1 MNCFDFYCP
10 TKIEFGE
17 NAVTKIADYI
27 EAYKIKKPIVVT
39 DKILMKLAQTSEVI
53 NNIEGAVVFDEVL
66 PNPTSTLVM
75 DLKAFIEEHQGDGLI
90 VFGGGSPIDSAKA
103 AAVVAY
109 TSNDVI
115 DYYDSKAEK
124 LMIEKALPIIAVPTT
139 SGTGSEVSKY
149 SVITDAKS
157 NLKESLTSDLIT
169 PKVAVVDPCLMAG
182 MPPSVT
188 VSTGLDAL
196 SHALESLV
204 STIENPFT
212 NVLAL
217 HAIELIINN
226 LNQARVDGNDLEA
239 RGNMAFAALTAG
251 IAMSHCCGTM
261 GHAMGCQ
268 LTSQYHVPHG
278 LACAVIQKD
287 ALDYAGDKVSNI
299 KMLVDYLDKANY
311 EEADAVRIMQQKL
324 VDLFQQ
330 LETKMDLSDYQMT
343 EEGMSIMTKDSM
355 NHGCMGLNPEA
366 MDAEEV
372 MSVFKKLS

>member
-17 NAVTKIADYI
+17 NAVAKIANYI
-27 EAYKIKKPIVVT
+27 ETYKIKKPIVVT
-39 DKILMKLAQTSEVI
+39 DKILMKLTQTSEVI
-53 NNIEGAVVFDEVL
+53 NNIEGAVVFDNVL
-66 PNPTSTLVM
+66 PNPTSALVM
-75 DLKAFIEEHQGDGLI
+75 DLKAFIEEYHGDGLI

-103 AAVVAY
+103 ASVVAY
-109 TSNDVI
+109 SSNDVI
-115 DYYDSKAEK
+115 DYYDSKADK

-149 SVITDAKS
+149 SVITDVKS

-217 HAIELIINN
+217 HAIELIVNN
-226 LNQARVDGNDLEA
+226 LNKARVDGNDLEA

-268 LTSQYHVPHG
+268 LTSQYNVPHG

-287 ALDYAGDKVSNI
+287 ALDYARGKESNI

-330 LETKMDLSDYQMT
+330 LETKMNLADYQMT

-366 MDAEEV
+366 MDVEKV
-372 MSVFKKLS
+372 MSIFKKLS

>member
-17 NAVTKIADYI
+17 NAVDKIAIYI
-27 EAYKIKKPIVVT
+27 EMYGIKKPIIVT
-39 DKILMKLAQTSEVI
+39 DKVLMKIASTSTVI

-75 DLKAFIEEHQGDGLI
+75 QLKAFIEEHNGDGLI

-103 AAVVAY
+103 AAVVTY
-109 TSNDVI
+109 TENDVT
-115 DYYDSKAEK
+115 DYYDTKEDK
-124 LMIEKALPIIAVPTT
+124 LVINKALPILAIPTT

-149 SVITDAKS
+149 SVITDGKS

-169 PKVAVVDPCLMAG
+169 PKVAIVDPCLMVG

-204 STIENPFT
+204 SVIENPFT

-217 HAIELIINN
+217 HSIELIINN
-226 LNQARVDGNDLEA
+226 LNNARMNGTDLEA
-239 RGNMAFAALTAG
+239 RSNMAFAALTAG

-268 LTSQYHVPHG
+268 LTSQYNVPHG
-278 LACAVIQKD
+278 LACAVIQKN
-287 ALDYAGDKVSNI
+287 ALDYAGDKVGNI
-299 KMLVDYLDKANY
+299 KLLVDYLDKTNY
-311 EEADAVRIMQQKL
+311 PIADVIPVMQQKL
-324 VDLFQQ
+324 EDLFAQ
-330 LETKMDLSDYQMT
+330 LETKMNLADYQMT
-343 EEGMSIMTKDSM
+343 EDGMAIMTKDSL

-366 MDAEEV
+366 MDAEKV
-372 MSVFKKLS
+372 MNVFKKLS